1 MKIFIGLLLISFAVS
16 AKLEAQE
23 DLSRLDGLTGV
34 SSSSNLSSKMEVLNR
49 SQFYSKIKQHDLSL
63 IAFYDYNDITKKDI
77 EFLREMLIA
86 VDKLKKEGKDCFFG
100 FYNDSLDSNM
110 EDSYFLHF
118 HTLPKIKVFYKGEA
132 LTYNGGNRHMHIM
145 NYVKRMFRETKLQSL
160 KVTSGDQLE
169 SLTKNFDLFSVY
181 VGNLES
187 ENYKQYLETMKVF
200 STKALF
206 TNSNDLEVIEKCLN
220 KTNEWV
226 PEGQEKVT
234 IKDLK
239 DEVFIIN
246 SSYLSDKEGIRR
258 LSYDQNNPALQL
270 QKADLIA
277 EFNAINKFRILTLT
291 PEMADIHN
299 NRRENWSFIME
310 RESDT
315 ISDSVENA
323 YYKNCKKYRNS
334 VKCYY

>member
-1 MKIFIGLLLISFAVS
+1 
-16 AKLEAQE
+16 
-23 DLSRLDGLTGV
+23 
-34 SSSSNLSSKMEVLNR
+34 
-49 SQFYSKIKQHDLSL
+49 
-63 IAFYDYNDITKKDI
+63 
-77 EFLREMLIA
+77 
-86 VDKLKKEGKDCFFG
+86 
-100 FYNDSLDSNM
+100 
-110 EDSYFLHF
+110 
-118 HTLPKIKVFYKGEA
+118 
-132 LTYNGGNRHMHIM
+132 
-145 NYVKRMFRETKLQSL
+145 MFRETKLQSL